1 MFDII
6 KMDEKIEASTL
17 NHGEN
22 VFHEALE
29 KGQSYYHVINQDGT
43 DYDLKYAKNNDLV
56 PQNYRENKKG
66 IDIYPSY
73 IKYNEIDVEN
83 IDLSLLMEFSVVDFE
98 VLNEYAVVIANV
110 ALKYTE
116 LSVVFRD
123 PMANIFFSESD
134 RIHIGESKSIEGKV
148 LRVVEK
154 FTSGTLEADFSVM
167 SAMPLFH
174 SLFFWQSLTNL
185 NLTDIRYAEVG
196 VTKSVGIGGVL
207 SYYFNAQKIFH
218 KRGWV
223 TFLREDASRYSDEML
238 KKYFVFSDRPE
249 DSDDTNTV
257 YIEDLTSIFM
267 TYHSFVQ
274 NSEIDTSV
282 LNPEFMAQMD
292 EYTEAV
298 LDGKK
303 TLGILIRGTD
313 YIVSN
318 MSGSR
323 KMATVDEMLPMI
335 HEWMQEDGYEK
346 IFLATEDQDVL
357 DKMREIFGKQII
369 AVSQVRHRVSDF
381 QNVRLIS
388 DLEKEES
395 NGENYENLV
404 EDNTVNYF
412 YALYILSKCESFMAS
427 GQVHGWDVVN
437 AFRKGEFQR
446 CYKFQVGLK

>member
-6 KMDEKIEASTL
+6 KKDEKIEASTL
-17 NHGEN
+17 KHGKD
-22 VFHEALE
+22 VFHEALA
-29 KGQSYYHVINQDGT
+29 GNMSYYHVSNQEGA
-43 DYDLKYAKNNDLV
+43 DYDLKYTKNNDLV

-73 IKYNEIDVEN
+73 REYNETDVEN
-83 IDLSLLMEFSVVDFE
+83 IDLSILKEFSVIDFE
-98 VLNEYAVVIANV
+98 VLNEYAVVIASV
-110 ALKYTE
+110 ALKYTGMTII
-116 LSVVFRD
+116 FRD
-123 PMANIFFSESD
+123 SMANIFFSESD
-134 RIHIGESKSIEGKV
+134 RIHIGENSLIEGRT

-167 SAMPLFH
+167 SAMTLFH
-174 SLFFWQSLTNL
+174 SLFFWQSLTNR
-185 NLTDIRYAEVG
+185 NIKDIRYAEVG

-207 SYYFNAQKIFH
+207 SYYFNAQKIFR

-238 KKYFVFSDRPE
+238 KKYFVFSDKPE
-249 DSDDTNTV
+249 DSDEANTV

-267 TYHSFVQ
+267 TYQAFVQ

-282 LNPEFMAQMD
+282 LKPELMTQMD
-292 EYTEAV
+292 EYAEAIIG
-298 LDGKK
+298 GKK

-335 HEWMQEDGYEK
+335 REWMQEDGYER

-381 QNVRLIS
+381 QTVRLIS

-404 EDNTVNYF
+404 EDNTINYF
-412 YALYILSKCESFMAS
+412 YALYILSKCDSFMAS

-437 AFRKGEFQR
+437 AFRIGEFKR
-446 CYKFQVGLK
+446 CYKFQVGIK